1 MIIYAKKEK
10 TKGKTGF
17 CPRHIPRAPAA
28 SIPRVSVC
36 RPSRKEAISRN
47 SAAAG
52 VPGSESD
59 CSCAT
64 VAPYA
69 LPGDPGAV
77 AILLEKP
84 VGPVFSVR
92 MVDRYG
98 NRPRIC

>member
-1 MIIYAKKEK
+1 MPKKRK
-10 TKGKTGF
+10 QRGKRAFVPDTYPG
-17 CPRHIPRAPAA
+17 PRLRRSPASA
-28 SIPRVSVC
+28 FAGQAE
-36 RPSRKEAISRN
+36 KEAISRN